1 MWKFGHVAR
10 MIDCKLTFI
19 PMIFIL
25 ERIWGTI
32 RFFLLVTHFCN
43 HRKENVTLQWLEILH
58 VSNTA
63 LYYH

>member
-1 MWKFGHVAR
+1 
-10 MIDCKLTFI
+10 
-19 PMIFIL
+19 MIFIL

-32 RFFLLVTHFCN
+32 RFFLLVTHFDN
-43 HRKENVTLQWLEILH
+43 HGKENFTLQWLEILH